1 MWCGLCRFT
10 LDISPR
16 LKVKARCGM
25 LPNTIAMKSV
35 VEDSFLQ
42 RLTNSVSPVLVEL
55 DTLKKPSKGFH
66 PKRPL
71 TTAEQYLISTFKA
84 FAELEE
90 LANQLD
96 LAAIFLTSYRN
107 TATLKNYSITRYDYL
122 NYHIEGHLLRVTGI
136 MDRLLIAVNVVVEMG
151 LSTYKCKPIIMLFS
165 KGKKT
170 KLADQL
176 NVVPGLYTALCKL
189 STFIDSFRDDRN
201 TIAHAERVSYENL
214 KLVEMLSIVTR
225 EPHPLIENYDVMK
238 EYLKLEGDK
247 RSQEFKKSMLETNE
261 HIRSLLAPLYILLE
275 GHFNSSFMAK
285 QLVL

>member
-1 MWCGLCRFT
+1 MQY
-10 LDISPR
+10 
-16 LKVKARCGM
+16 V

-42 RLTNSVSPVLVEL
+42 RLTNSVSPVLEL
-55 DTLKKPSKGFH
+55 DTSKKPSKGFH

-71 TTAEQYLISTFKA
+71 TTAEQYLINTFKA
-84 FAELEE
+84 FAELEG
-90 LANQLD
+90 LASQLD

-107 TATLKNYSITRYDYL
+107 TATLKKNSITRYDYL

-136 MDRLLIAVNVVVEMG
+136 MDRLLIAVNVVLEMG
-151 LSTYKCKPIIMLFS
+151 LSNYKCKPIFMLIS

-176 NVVPGLYTALCKL
+176 DVLPNLYDELCKL
-189 STFIDSFRDDRN
+189 STFIDRFREDRN
-201 TIAHAERVSYENL
+201 TIAHAERVTYENL
-214 KLVEMLSIVTR
+214 QLVEMLSIVTQDR
-225 EPHPLIENYDVMK
+225 HPMIEHYDVMK
-238 EYLKLEGDK
+238 EHLKLEGDK
-247 RSQEFKKSMLETNE
+247 RSQEFKKAMLETNE

-275 GHFNSSFMAK
+275 GHFNSSFTAK